1 MDPSIPGWEQIA
13 VPLLARDGYVV
24 LRIRGGGDDDDDG
37 SSSLAPQA
45 DVAEIIK
52 YAQQQQ
58 QQQQGG
64 GQEQEQEEQKQQKGG
79 KAISLATECSAA
91 HALLAHPAIMS
102 LCNGVLGRQ
111 VLRKDRAGLEASLA
125 PPSLFTDGRTYIPV
139 YTCM

>member
-64 GQEQEQEEQKQQKGG
+64 GGRSRSRRSRSSRKGERLS
-79 KAISLATECSAA
+79 ALPLNAALRMHSLHTQ
-91 HALLAHPAIMS
+91 L
-102 LCNGVLGRQ
+102 
-111 VLRKDRAGLEASLA
+111 
-125 PPSLFTDGRTYIPV
+125 
-139 YTCM
+139 

>member
-24 LRIRGGGDDDDDG
+24 LRIRGGSVDDDDG

-58 QQQQGG
+58 QQQQQGG
-64 GQEQEQEEQKQQKGG
+64 GAGAGAGGAEAAERGKGYQP
-79 KAISLATECSAA
+79 C
-91 HALLAHPAIMS
+91 
-102 LCNGVLGRQ
+102 R
-111 VLRKDRAGLEASLA
+111 
-125 PPSLFTDGRTYIPV
+125 
-139 YTCM
+139 

>member
-1 MDPSIPGWEQIA
+1 MMMMMA
-13 VPLLARDGYVV
+13 VHRWPHKQTLQK
-24 LRIRGGGDDDDDG
+24 
-37 SSSLAPQA
+37 SSSMLNSNSSSSR
-45 DVAEIIK
+45 
-52 YAQQQQ
+52 
-58 QQQQGG
+58 GG